1 MIVCCKSPKDSPKKK
16 KKILDAKSKYSKVTR
31 YKISS
36 QKSITFLHTN
46 NEH

>member
-1 MIVCCKSPKDSPKKK
+1 MIVCCKSPKDSPKK